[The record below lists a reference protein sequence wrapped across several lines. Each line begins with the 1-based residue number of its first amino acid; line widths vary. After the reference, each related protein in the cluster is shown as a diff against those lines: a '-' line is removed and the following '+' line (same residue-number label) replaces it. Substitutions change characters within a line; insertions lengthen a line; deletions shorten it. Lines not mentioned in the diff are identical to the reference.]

1 MKIRKGFVSNS
12 SSQSFVCDVCG
23 YETSGWDLSLSEAEM
38 VECENG
44 HTLCQEHVL
53 EASQEQLREILDSV
67 CKRED
72 ISQEDI
78 DKYFED
84 SGQSIDDLNF
94 DVIDDISR
102 EYGYGDG
109 GECITI
115 ADPNEVWCMEIMGEG
130 KKKKGGIWA
139 AQIVPDGEVS
149 VSANIPRIKYL
160 NREDP
165 DNFMCSDNIE
175 KVAKKHGLWDG
186 NGEFIWYKVFCVFI
200 ANLFYL

>member
-12 SSQSFVCDVCG
+12 SSSSFVCDVCG

-44 HTLCQEHVL
+44 HTL
-53 EASQEQLREILDSV
+53 SQEQLRDILDRI
-67 CKRED
+67 CKSEN

-94 DVIDDISR
+94 DVINDISR

-109 GECITI
+109 LIYSLPECLCPLCNFEELCMEDAMSYLLKTTSYTTGEVFEYVKSINKRRKKLR
-115 ADPNEVWCMEIMGEG
+115 PNEYVEYVCGKLGINTTQLLAEIDEKFEG
-130 KKKKGGIWA
+130 SYSRFLRYI
-139 AQIVPDGEVS
+139 
-149 VSANIPRIKYL
+149 R
-160 NREDP
+160 
-165 DNFMCSDNIE
+165 
-175 KVAKKHGLWDG
+175 
-186 NGEFIWYKVFCVFI
+186 
-200 ANLFYL
+200 